1 MLLWDSIRRWWK
13 QDVIVKSIIWNTII
27 DIFNAEKNIDITSF
41 LSSIQLLWDIVL
53 IKTNKPIINSELI
66 ILNKQIK
73 KASVEKLKK
82 LWLKFRDFEIKYK

>member
-27 DIFNAEKNIDITSF
+27 DIFNAEKSIDITSF

-66 ILNKQIK
+66 ILSKEIK
-73 KASVEKLKK
+73 KASVEKLQK
-82 LWLKFRDFEIKYK
+82 LWLRFKDFEIKYK